1 MTLKPLDL
9 PTIRRNWERS
19 AATLP
24 VRSAD
29 RLGFVQAP
37 LDPYATGA
45 QLLTRL
51 RAELRDAFPDRQ
63 VALTPFLTRAERCFQ
78 QLTARADSGAP
89 DGPEVAELRQQLM
102 AAFCDLEDICEAF
115 LGLPR

>member
-9 PTIRRNWERS
+9 QTIRRNWERA

-24 VRSAD
+24 VCSPD
-29 RLGFVQAP
+29 RLGFVEPP

-45 QLLTRL
+45 QLLERL
-51 RAELRDAFPDRQ
+51 RVEMRDAFPDRQ
-63 VALTPFLTRAERCFQ
+63 AALAPFLMRAERSFE
-78 QLTARADSGAP
+78 QLRARTQSSEP
-89 DGPEVAELRQQLM
+89 DGPEVAALRQQLM

-115 LGLPR
+115 LGLAR